1 MHTKDILAE
10 ELRKAGLPLMAKRA
24 AEGVYSNGLS
34 LHALPET
41 VLRRDLLDAHSPL
54 ADALLCRVDA
64 GEFDATDEEIDQGNA
79 RIVTGRMIAALAQ
92 QPTTSLEFSRSHKPD
107 SELKAT
113 DDAPSQIL

>member
-1 MHTKDILAE
+1 MHTKDILAD
-10 ELRKAGLPLMAKRA
+10 ELRKIGLPLMAKMA

-64 GEFDATDEEIDQGNA
+64 GEFDATDDEIDQGNA
-79 RIVTGRMIAALAQ
+79 RIVTGGMIVALAQ
-92 QPTTSLEFSRSHKPD
+92 KFNTPR
-107 SELKAT
+107 A
-113 DDAPSQIL
+113 